1 VHARIVRSTQ
11 NNRTYEHVQL
21 VQSFRRP
28 DGMPTLR
35 VVANLGS
42 LADFGGAQAF
52 ENLKAALRANR
63 EGKGLVVSS
72 AHAKSQ
78 RLAPQPVLANF
89 RYLDVAV
96 VLALWNQWGLSS
108 VLDDSFGPRLDQVSP
123 SAVVAAL
130 ATQRCVDPGSKLYAT
145 RWFPETALPEL
156 LGLAPKAF
164 NNTRLHRVL
173 DDLDAATP
181 ALMAR
186 LPKLYREKDGAFAHL
201 FLDVTD
207 TWFVGHGPDALA
219 QKGKTK
225 EGFVRRK
232 IGIVLLCNQ
241 DGLPLRWEV
250 VCGTA
255 HDSGSMVDMLQAVQK
270 RDWAQQVPL
279 VCDRAMGKTAQ
290 VEQMAQTGLH
300 FVTALTTTEFD
311 SYATAL
317 PHHAF
322 ADFEIKGTDV
332 DHPLASD
339 VATAAAVAVEQ
350 HMHKAGDNLF
360 VLDLGV
366 VERSAK
372 AEQADQAGPAHSLA
386 AIMQLARQLD
396 ELLTS
401 GQYSSQAAA
410 GRALGL
416 PKKSVAYKYC
426 VLRKLDE
433 GVQRDILA
441 GRAEGHTLV
450 DLLRIAAE
458 PKDGHRARFEDLLRR
473 ETSAR
478 STESRGVPQSPES
491 DAAAPLR
498 LRVVAYFNP
507 ERFVEQRLRARK
519 VLADV
524 QAFVARL
531 NQSLASPRA
540 RRTRDEVAAAVDREL
555 RARDLLDAYQVNI
568 QVQDQRP
575 SLLQLTL
582 DPQKW
587 ARRRRYD
594 GFTVLVAHQEI
605 SLDAAGL
612 AKLYRAKD
620 AVEKDFQ
627 VIKSVVQ
634 LRPVRHRTEQKIRA
648 HVTLCMLSLLLE
660 RTLTRRLRRH
670 GSGNSAL
677 EVLRSCHLNLHATG
691 ATATAYTLTRPSPEQ
706 ATILKKLGL
715 RQLADEA
722 QVSEA
727 ITPR

>member
-1 VHARIVRSTQ
+1 MHARIVRSTQ
-11 NNRTYEHVQL
+11 NNKTYEHVQL
-21 VQSFRRP
+21 VQSYRRP

-35 VVANLGS
+35 VVANLGP
-42 LADFGGAQAF
+42 LADFGGSPAF

-63 EGKGLVVSS
+63 EGKALVIAA
-72 AHAKSQ
+72 AHTKSQ
-78 RLAPQPVLANF
+78 RLAPQPILANF

-96 VLALWNQWGLSS
+96 ILALWNEWGLARL
-108 VLDDSFGPRLDQVSP
+108 LDDSFGPQCDHVSP

-130 ATQRCVDPGSKLYAT
+130 ATQRCLDPGSKLFAT

-186 LPKLYREKDGAFAHL
+186 LPRLYRDQDGAFAHL

-207 TWFVGHGPDALA
+207 TWFVGHGPEGLA
-219 QKGKTK
+219 HRGKTK

-250 VCGTA
+250 VRGTV
-255 HDSGSMVDMLQAVQK
+255 HDSGSMGDMLRAVAK

-290 VEQMAQTGLH
+290 VKEMAQTGLH

-317 PHHAF
+317 PHQAF
-322 ADFEIKGTDV
+322 ANFELQGTDI
-332 DHPLASD
+332 DQPLASD
-339 VATAAAVAVEQ
+339 VAAAAAVAAEQ
-350 HMHKAGDNLF
+350 HLLKAGEDLF

-372 AEQADQAGPAHSLA
+372 TDLADQAVTERSLA
-386 AIMQLARQLD
+386 AIMQLARHMD
-396 ELLTS
+396 ELVTG

-410 GRALGL
+410 GRAVGL
-416 PKKSVAYKYC
+416 PHKAVVSKYC
-426 VLRKLDE
+426 ALRKLDE
-433 GVQRDILA
+433 GVQCDILT
-441 GRAEGHTLV
+441 GRADSRSLA
-450 DLLRIAAE
+450 DLLRIVAE
-458 PKDGHRARFEDLLRR
+458 PKERHRVLFEDLLRT
-473 ETSAR
+473 EATALSTAR
-478 STESRGVPQSPES
+478 RAVPQHPEQE
-491 DAAAPLR
+491 DAAPLR

-507 ERFVEQRLRARK
+507 DRFVEQRLRARK

-524 QAFVARL
+524 QAFVAQL
-531 NQSLASPRA
+531 NQSLASPRS
-540 RRTRDEVAAAVDREL
+540 RRTRDDVAAAVDREL

-575 SLLQLTL
+575 LSLDLTL

-594 GFTVLVAHQEI
+594 GFTVLVAHSEI
-605 SLDAAGL
+605 SLDASGL

-634 LRPVRHRTEQKIRA
+634 LRPLRHRTEAKIRA
-648 HVTLCMLSLLLE
+648 HVTLCMLSLLIE
-660 RTLTRRLRRH
+660 RTLTRRLRGH
-670 GSGNSAL
+670 GSARAAL
-677 EVLRSCHLNLHATG
+677 ESLRSCHLNLQATG
-691 ATATAYTLTRPSPEQ
+691 PNATAYTLTRPSAEQ
-706 ATILKKLGL
+706 TTILKKLGL
-715 RQLADEA
+715 RSLADEA